1 MSGSPLEQFNIIKIF
16 SLPSI
21 AGFDL
26 DFTNAS
32 LYMLLSVLSASL
44 FLCLGVRKLSVIPN
58 LYQAFVESIYA
69 FVRNIVKD
77 NAGDE
82 GLEYYPLIFTIF
94 IFICFCNLFGMLPLP
109 FKFTVTSHIIVTFAI
124 SVFVCV
130 WLTIIG
136 FNKRKA
142 GFLKLF
148 LPDGTPL
155 WLSPMMIAIEIF
167 AYFSRPVSLSIR
179 LAANMVAGHTILEV
193 IADFVVSIGS
203 FFSVVPFLF
212 VSMLIAFEIF
222 IAILQAYIFTVLV
235 CVYLNDSLHEH

>member
-1 MSGSPLEQFNIIKIF
+1 MSDSPLEQFNIIKIF

-21 AGFDL
+21 AGFDI

-32 LYMLLSVLSASL
+32 LYMMLSVLSASL
-44 FLCLGVRKLSVIPN
+44 FLCLGVRKKSVVPG
-58 LYQAFVESIYA
+58 LFQAFVESVYDFIA
-69 FVRNIVKD
+69 GITKD
-77 NAGDE
+77 NAGKE
-82 GLEYYPLIFTIF
+82 ALKYYPLIFTIF

-124 SVFVCV
+124 SVFVFI
-130 WLTIIG
+130 WLTFIG
-136 FNKRKA
+136 FSRRRV

-148 LPDGTPL
+148 LPDGTPI

-167 AYFSRPVSLSIR
+167 AYLSRPVSLSIR